1 MNLNEEKQGLL
12 TVEERKRVLIQVTG
26 YGIVTLRIVLDFRR
40 TGDPRTGEV
49 KTDEI

>member
-1 MNLNEEKQGLL
+1 VNLNEEKQGLL
-12 TVEERKRVLIQVTG
+12 TVEVRKRGLIQLTS
-26 YGIVTLRIVLDFRR
+26 YDIVTLKLVPDFRR